1 MRTEIRRHDYIP
13 LIFFIFIVSGTA
25 QAKTDFGGFE
35 DGDVRF
41 YGQVVN
47 AACSVAV
54 DSRDQIVDMGQVRSN
69 RFRTLGEWQDPH
81 PFHIRLEDCST
92 NVSQSVGVMFSGEAD
107 GKDPLVFQ
115 TGYGAGAATGVGI
128 GISDATGQLL
138 MPNIAPIRFSPIQ
151 EGETVLH
158 YIARYR
164 ATSRTVSAGD
174 ASAQVWFSLF
184 YQ

>member
-1 MRTEIRRHDYIP
+1 MRPVIRRYGYSP
-13 LIFFIFIVSGTA
+13 LILLTFIVSTSA
-25 QAKTDFGGFE
+25 QAKTDYGGFR

-47 AACSVAV
+47 AACSVALE
-54 DSRDQIVDMGQVRSN
+54 SRNQVVEMGQVRSN
-69 RFRTLGEWQDPH
+69 RFRSIGEWQDPH
-81 PFHIRLEDCST
+81 PFRIKLEDCST
-92 NVSQSVGVMFSGEAD
+92 NVSQSVGVMFSGETD

-115 TGYGAGAATGVGI
+115 AGFGAGAAEGVGI

-138 MPNIAPIRFSPIQ
+138 APNLAPTRYTALQ
-151 EGETVLH
+151 EGETVLS

-164 ATSRTVSAGD
+164 ATRRDVKAGD